1 MRRFQCNIVIQHMDI
16 IRIFKRFFFGEEDA
30 TEGFS
35 NQKLADRVVE
45 CFKMRMKDC
54 SLNDSLIY
62 DMNFLMLVPP
72 KHFDDVCVH
81 LPILARSMVR
91 EFYKVIDTERVKRP
105 LYTPLTN
112 FWTFRVAPKDISE
125 LGEEG
130 DIAIFGQATAEKT
143 WGETFEQDAN
153 LGSVSINGRHSAYS
167 CFNLN
172 QSLFDG
178 VDTLERGCLRIVF
191 NRNLKL
197 EDYDMSGG
205 NTPEPKPSPSTSS
218 KEYAQ
223 ITFNSINGSRCYM
236 MRQKMLSIGKARDK
250 DDKPSTERL
259 PIQIGDAALST
270 EHFYLAY
277 NEQSRSLSLA
287 IFAPATINGV
297 PHTRVSTHSQIEWIP
312 LKQKTD
318 ILCGTCHIEILAK

>member
-1 MRRFQCNIVIQHMDI
+1 MNMVFEKFRD
-16 IRIFKRFFFGEEDA
+16 FFFGKDHDIS
-30 TEGFS
+30 GFS
-35 NQKLADRVVE
+35 NQKLADKVVE

-81 LPILARSMVR
+81 LPILAKSMVR
-91 EFYKVIDTERVKRP
+91 EFYKIIETERVKRP
-105 LYTPLTN
+105 SYAPLTN
-112 FWTFRVAPKDISE
+112 FWTFRVAPKDITE

-153 LGSVSINGRHSAYS
+153 LGSVSINGKHSAYS
-167 CFNLN
+167 RFNLN
-172 QSLFDG
+172 ESLFEG

-191 NRNLKL
+191 NRQLKL
-197 EDYDMSGG
+197 EDYDMDGAD
-205 NTPEPKPSPSTSS
+205 EARPKPMHNPTTTS

-223 ITFNSINGSRCYM
+223 ITFNSLNGSKCYL
-236 MRQKMLSIGKARDK
+236 MRHKMLSIGKARDK
-250 DDKPSTERL
+250 DDKPSAERL
-259 PIQIGDAALST
+259 PIQIGDIALST

-277 NEQSRSLSLA
+277 NEHSRSLSLA
-287 IFAPATINGV
+287 LFAPATINGV
-297 PHTRVSTHSQIEWIP
+297 NHTRVSTPSQTEWIP
-312 LKQKTD
+312 LRQKTD